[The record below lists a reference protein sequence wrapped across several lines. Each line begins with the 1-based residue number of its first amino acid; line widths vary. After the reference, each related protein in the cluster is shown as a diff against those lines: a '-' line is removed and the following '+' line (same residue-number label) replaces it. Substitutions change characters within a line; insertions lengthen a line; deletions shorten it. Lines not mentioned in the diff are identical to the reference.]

1 MMRQAILL
9 VAAGVTVLLALAG
22 CGAMGSSGQGTSEQG
37 SSEEDTPPSPVTAT
51 PIVGATLGEFTAK
64 GDGIQVE
71 SVAGSADVAI
81 VKVVIDPGGSTGWH
95 HHPGVVLVSVKS
107 GAVSEYHHDCHKT
120 VYKAAKGFV
129 EGNGEVHV
137 ARNEG
142 NVDAVLYAT
151 FLIPTGTPPDKL
163 TIADPQPK
171 NCDVQ

>member
-81 VKVVIDPGGSTGWH
+81 VKVVIEPGGSTGWH

-107 GAVSEYHHDCHKT
+107 GAVSEYHQDCHKT

-129 EGNGEVHV
+129 EGNGKVHV

-151 FLIPTGTPPDKL
+151 FLIPTGTPPEKL
-163 TIADPQPK
+163 TIADPQPE

>member
-1 MMRQAILL
+1 MRRAILL
-9 VAAGVTVLLALAG
+9 VAVGGVTVLLALAG
-22 CGAMGSSGQGTSEQG
+22 CSTMGASEQG
-37 SSEEDTPPSPVTAT
+37 SSEETTSPSATPPSPVTAT

-81 VKVVIDPGGSTGWH
+81 VKVVIEPGGSTGWH

-107 GAVSEYHHDCHKT
+107 GAVSEYHQDCHKT

-151 FLIPTGTPPDKL
+151 FLIPTGTPPEKL
-163 TIADPQPK
+163 TIADPQPE
-171 NCDVQ
+171 NCDVK